1 MHETAAG
8 SLTSIVPLIL
18 VFPIVGLLINI
29 VAGKRLGDPWAGII
43 ASFASGFS
51 FVIAVL
57 LFVGLIQ
64 QGFHPAEVHLA
75 DWIVIGSLN
84 IPWAFQVDTL
94 SVTMMLLVTGVGTLI
109 HIYAIGYMKG
119 DERFH
124 RFFIYLNLFITAMLI
139 LVSGNN
145 YLMLFLGWEGVGLC
159 SYLLIGFWFDKGKDG
174 VGNARAGR
182 KAFVVNRVGD
192 FGFSLAMFLIFW
204 TTGSL
209 TFTDVFHYFEEHGAA
224 DTHAAA
230 TVRLTDVGTLFSAP
244 HQEGEPH
251 EGEEGGTEIS
261 INTIATAITLLL
273 LLGAAGKS
281 AQIPLF
287 VWLPDAMAGP
297 TPVSA
302 LIHAAT
308 MVTAGIYMIVR
319 SNVIFALAPNTQVT
333 VAIVGASTAFLAG
346 TIAVGQFDIKKV
358 LAYSTISQL
367 GFMIA
372 AAGMGAYVAAMFH
385 LLTHAFFKALLFLSS
400 GSVIHGM
407 EHGHHEL
414 AEGHGGGGHEDAA
427 HDAHGHDAHGS
438 SHTQTKDEEHEFDPQ
453 DMRNMGNLRKH
464 MPVTFWVYVIG
475 SLALAGVIPFAG
487 FWSKDEILAD
497 AWNLGVVEG
506 HWNGLVVYALLTIAA
521 FFTAF
526 YMGRQVWMVFFG
538 SERTEAAK
546 HAHESPPVMTVPLII
561 LAVLSVIGGALN
573 LPGLHWLGQWIEHT
587 VEVHILDFNPVVAGL
602 STVIA
607 LVAIGL
613 AWLIYGQKPMLTWAD
628 PLERLGGL
636 FTFLNRKW
644 YIDELYDAIILRPF
658 ENLSLVLGYALDWE
672 FWHNIVHENVIAGG
686 FKWFANFLSS
696 VDRGVVDGFFLGL
709 GRFVRAWADY
719 FRQLQTGYVRNYALA
734 VLFGV
739 VIVVGVFF
747 LIR

>member
-8 SLTSIVPLIL
+8 SLTSIVPLIV

-29 VAGKRLGDPWAGII
+29 LAGKRLGDPWAGII
-43 ASFASGFS
+43 ASLASGFS

-57 LFVGLIQ
+57 LLVGLIQ
-64 QGFHPAEVHLA
+64 DGFHPAEVHLA
-75 DWIVIGSLN
+75 DWIVIGTLN

-109 HIYAIGYMKG
+109 HIYAIGYMHG

-124 RFFIYLNLFITAMLI
+124 RFFIYMNLFIVAMLI

-192 FGFSLAMFLIFW
+192 FGFALAMFLIFW

-209 TFTDVFHYFEEHGAA
+209 TFGEVFHYFEEHGAA
-224 DTHAAA
+224 DTHAA
-230 TVRLTDVGTLFSAP
+230 TVQLTDVGTLFSP
-244 HQEGEPH
+244 PSQEGEPH
-251 EGEEGGTEIS
+251 EGEESGGEMS
-261 INTIATAITLLL
+261 INTIATVITLLL

-333 VAIVGASTAFLAG
+333 VAIVGASTALLAG
-346 TIAVGQFDIKKV
+346 SIAMGQFDIKRV

-367 GFMIA
+367 GFMMA
-372 AAGMGAYVAAMFH
+372 AVGMGAYVAAMFH

-407 EHGHHEL
+407 EHGHHAL
-414 AEGHGGGGHEDAA
+414 AKGHGG
-427 HDAHGHDAHGS
+427 HDEAHG
-438 SHTQTKDEEHEFDPQ
+438 HEFDPQ

-464 MPVTFWVYVIG
+464 MPTTFWVYVIG
-475 SLALAGVIPFAG
+475 SLALAGIIPFAG

-497 AWNLGVVEG
+497 AWNIGVVEG
-506 HWNGLVVYALLTIAA
+506 QWNGMVVYAFLTIAA

-526 YMGRQVWMVFFG
+526 YMGRQVFMVFFG

-587 VEVHILDFNPVVAGL
+587 VEVHVLDFNLVVAGL

-613 AWLIYGQKPMLTWAD
+613 AWLIYGQKPMLGWTD
-628 PLERLGGL
+628 PLQRLGGL

-658 ENLSLVLGYALDWE
+658 ENLSLVLAYALDWE

-686 FKWFANFLSS
+686 FRWFSNFLSS
-696 VDRGVVDGFFLGL
+696 FDRGVVDGFFLGF
-709 GRFVRAWADY
+709 GKFVKAWADY

-739 VIVVGVFF
+739 VVVLGVFLF
-747 LIR
+747 TR